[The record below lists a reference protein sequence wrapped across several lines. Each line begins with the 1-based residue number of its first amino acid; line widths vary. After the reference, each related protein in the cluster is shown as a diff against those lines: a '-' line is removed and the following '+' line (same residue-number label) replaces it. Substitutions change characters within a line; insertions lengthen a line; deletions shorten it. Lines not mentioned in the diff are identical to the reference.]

1 MEGEGAIEGDG
12 RLGFEVLDGWMVS
25 VVGLDGWMGIDGDWF
40 SAIAE
45 KERIMR
51 FSEMKVSIQTNVNVG
66 GQFVHLRIRAVNW
79 AFFPWYPARPG
90 PNNRKK

>member
-79 AFFPWYPARPG
+79 ALLSMVPG
-90 PNNRKK
+90 PAQNNRKK